1 MNKAFLFTYFLLLSL
16 FSIAQFEDET
26 ENKTVFGGTDVIAK
40 NAAGQVGIKSKDGR
54 EIIPFVYSKIIE
66 NRLGL
71 FVFKVNK
78 SNGYER
84 SYSLGY
90 YNRQFKQV
98 LPCQYNSLLALDDGF
113 IIASQNSDR
122 KFGLVDTIG
131 RIIIPFEYD
140 EMAAPTEGLFL
151 TKVGEKYGFINK
163 KNNTVIDHKF
173 AYASPFSEGL
183 AAASKSGLIGF
194 INRKGDFEIKE
205 RFTSADDF
213 AYGYAQVFF
222 YNQTSVVNPAGEI
235 LFPFIF
241 KSIHSVG
248 NGQFVFEAS
257 ENLRNT
263 LATTLPLLDIA
274 QKPDELS
281 QYDSI
286 ITSMDSEIDSEILEE
301 RFMGVMNSIG
311 QLIGG
316 NEFKQVVHLHSE
328 GTDQLYA
335 VQKKS
340 DDENANSNYNFA
352 LMDGNGRMLSE
363 YRFFEVRPDEKIVIE
378 ETEKGFVS
386 YHVDPTGKLTKAEE

>member
-1 MNKAFLFTYFLLLSL
+1 MKGFLFTYFTFFTL
-16 FSIAQFEDET
+16 FSFAQFEDEN
-26 ENKTVFGGTDVIAK
+26 EDKTVFGGTNIIAK
-40 NAAGQVGIKSKDGR
+40 NAAGQVGIKSKDGK
-54 EIIPFVYSKIIE
+54 EIVPFVYNKIIE
-66 NRLGL
+66 NNLGL

-90 YNRQFKQV
+90 YNKRFKQI
-98 LPCQYNSLLALDDGF
+98 LPCQYNSLLALEDGY
-113 IIASQNSDR
+113 IIASQNSDK
-122 KFGLVDTIG
+122 KFGLIDTIG

-140 EMAAPTEGLFL
+140 EMAAPSEGLFL
-151 TKVGEKYGFINK
+151 TKVAGKYGFITK

-173 AYASPFSEGL
+173 VYASPFSEGL
-183 AAASKSGLIGF
+183 AAASKSDLIGF
-194 INRKGDFEIKE
+194 INRRGDFEIKE

-213 AYGYAQVFF
+213 AYGYAPVFF
-222 YNQTSVVNPAGEI
+222 YSQASVVNPEGEI

-248 NGQFVFEAS
+248 NGQFIFETS

-263 LATTLPLLDIA
+263 LASTLPKLKIA

-286 ITSMDSEIDSEILEE
+286 ITPMDSEIDSEILGEK
-301 RFMGVMNSIG
+301 FMGVLNALG

-316 NEFKQVVHLHSE
+316 NEFKQVIHIHSE
-328 GTDQLYA
+328 GTEQLYA

-340 DDENANSNYNFA
+340 DEENANSNYNFA
-352 LMDGNGRMLSE
+352 LMDGNGKILSE
-363 YRFFEVRPDEKIVIE
+363 YRFFEVKPDEKMVIE
-378 ETEKGFVS
+378 ETETGFVN
-386 YHVDPTGKLTKAEE
+386 YYVAPNGKLTRLKD

>member
-1 MNKAFLFTYFLLLSL
+1 MKVFSITYFLLFSL
-16 FSIAQFEDET
+16 FSFAQFEDEN
-26 ENKTVFGGTDVIAK
+26 EQKTVFGGTNVIAK
-40 NAAGQVGIKSKDGR
+40 NAAGQVGVKSKDGK
-54 EIIPFVYSKIIE
+54 EIVPFVYNKISE
-66 NRLGL
+66 NHLGL
-71 FVFKVNK
+71 FVFKINK

-90 YNRQFKQV
+90 YNRQFKQI
-98 LPCQYNSLLALDDGF
+98 LPCRYNSLFALDDGF
-113 IIASQNSDR
+113 IIASQNSDK

-151 TKVGEKYGFINK
+151 TKVGEKYGYINK

-173 AYASPFSEGL
+173 GYASPFSEGL
-183 AAASKSGLIGF
+183 AAASKSELIGF
-194 INRKGDFEIKE
+194 INRRGDFVIKE

-222 YNQTSVVNPAGEI
+222 YNQTSVVNPNGEI

-248 NGQFVFEAS
+248 NGQFVFEAN

-263 LATTLPLLDIA
+263 LTSTLPKLKIA
-274 QKPDELS
+274 QKPEELP
-281 QYDSI
+281 QYDSL
-286 ITSMDSEIDSEILEE
+286 ITTMDSEIDSEIIEE
-301 RFMGVMNSIG
+301 KFMGVLNSIG

-316 NEFKQVVHLHSE
+316 NEFQQVIHIHSE
-328 GTDQLYA
+328 GTQQLYA

-340 DDENANSNYNFA
+340 DEENANSNYNFA
-352 LMDGNGRMLSE
+352 LMNGDGKILSE
-363 YRFFEVRPDEKIVIE
+363 YRFFDVKPDEKIVVE
-378 ETEKGFVS
+378 ETENGFVN
-386 YHVDPTGKLTKAEE
+386 YQVDPNGKLTKVE

>member
-1 MNKAFLFTYFLLLSL
+1 MKVFLITYLMLFSL
-16 FSIAQFEDET
+16 FSFSQFEDEN
-26 ENKTVFGGTDVIAK
+26 EDKTVFGGTHVIAR
-40 NAAGQVGIKSKDGR
+40 NAAGQVGIKSKDGK
-54 EIIPFVYSKIIE
+54 EIVPFVYNKIIQ
-66 NRLGL
+66 NNLGL

-90 YNRQFKQV
+90 YNKQFKQV
-98 LPCQYNSLLALDDGF
+98 LPCQYSSLLALDDGY
-113 IIASQNSDR
+113 IIASQNSDK
-122 KFGLVDTIG
+122 KFGLTDTMG

-140 EMAAPTEGLFL
+140 EMAAPSEGLFL
-151 TKVGEKYGFINK
+151 TKVGNKYGFINK

-173 AYASPFSEGL
+173 AYASPFSEGF
-183 AAASKSGLIGF
+183 AAASKSSLIGF

-213 AYGYAQVFF
+213 TYGYAQVFF

-248 NGQFVFEAS
+248 NGQFVFETS

-263 LATTLPLLDIA
+263 LTSTLPKLKIA
-274 QKPDELS
+274 QKPEEIS
-281 QYDSI
+281 QYDSL
-286 ITSMDSEIDSEILEE
+286 ITTMDSEIGSEILGEK
-301 RFMGVMNSIG
+301 FMGVLNGIG

-316 NEFKQVVHLHSE
+316 NEFKQVIHIHSE
-328 GTDQLYA
+328 GTAQLYA

-340 DDENANSNYNFA
+340 NEENTDSNYNFA
-352 LMDGNGRMLSE
+352 LMDGDGKILSE
-363 YRFFEVRPDEKIVIE
+363 YRFFEVKPDEKIVVE
-378 ETEKGFVS
+378 ETENGFINYRVE
-386 YHVDPTGKLTKAEE
+386 PNGKLIKID

>member
-1 MNKAFLFTYFLLLSL
+1 MKVFLLTYFLL
-16 FSIAQFEDET
+16 FSWFSFAQFDDET
-26 ENKTVFGGTDVIAK
+26 EDKNVFGGTNVIAR
-40 NAAGQVGIKSKDGR
+40 NAAGQVGIRSQEGK
-54 EIIPFVYSKIIE
+54 EVVPFVYNKIIE
-66 NRLGL
+66 NQLGL

-90 YNRQFKQV
+90 YNKQFKQI
-98 LPCQYNSLLALDDGF
+98 LPCQYNSLLALEDGY
-113 IIASQNSDR
+113 IIASRNSDK
-122 KFGLVDTIG
+122 KFGLVDTMG

-140 EMAAPTEGLFL
+140 EMAAPSEGLFL

-183 AAASKSGLIGF
+183 AAASKSKLIGF
-194 INRKGDFEIKE
+194 INRHGDFEIKE

-241 KSIHSVG
+241 KSIHAVG
-248 NGQFVFEAS
+248 NGQFIFETS

-263 LATTLPLLDIA
+263 LVTTLPQLKIA
-274 QKPDELS
+274 QKPEEIS

-286 ITSMDSEIDSEILEE
+286 ITTMDSEIDSEILGEK
-301 RFMGVMNSIG
+301 FMGVLNSIG
-311 QLIGG
+311 QLVGG
-316 NEFKQVVHLHSE
+316 NEFKQVIHLHSE
-328 GTDQLYA
+328 GTEQLYA

-340 DDENANSNYNFA
+340 DEENASSNYNFA
-352 LMDGNGRMLSE
+352 LMDGNGRILTE
-363 YRFFEVRPDEKIVIE
+363 YRFFEVKPDEKIVIE

-386 YHVDPTGKLTKAEE
+386 YRVDPNGKLTKIN

>member
-1 MNKAFLFTYFLLLSL
+1 MKVIVITYFLLFPL
-16 FSIAQFEDET
+16 FSFTQFEDEN
-26 ENKTVFGGTDVIAK
+26 EQKTVFGGTNVIAK
-40 NAAGQVGIKSKDGR
+40 NAAGQVGIKSKDGK
-54 EIIPFVYSKIIE
+54 EVVPFVYNKISE
-66 NRLGL
+66 NPLGL

-90 YNRQFKQV
+90 YNRQFKQI
-98 LPCQYNSLLALDDGF
+98 LPCRYNSLFALEDGF
-113 IIASQNSDR
+113 IIASQNSDK

-151 TKVGEKYGFINK
+151 TKVGEKYGYINK

-183 AAASKSGLIGF
+183 AAASKSKLIGF
-194 INRKGDFEIKE
+194 INRRGDFIIKE

-222 YNQTSVVNPAGEI
+222 YNQTSVVNQEGEI

-248 NGQFVFEAS
+248 NGQFVFEAN
-257 ENLRNT
+257 ENLR
-263 LATTLPLLDIA
+263 TTLTSTLPKLRIA
-274 QKPDELS
+274 QKPEELS
-281 QYDSI
+281 QYDSL
-286 ITSMDSEIDSEILEE
+286 ITTMDSEIDSEIIEE
-301 RFMGVMNSIG
+301 KFMGVLNSIG

-316 NEFKQVVHLHSE
+316 NEFKQVIHIHSE
-328 GTDQLYA
+328 GTVQLYA

-340 DDENANSNYNFA
+340 DEENANSNYNFA
-352 LMDGNGRMLSE
+352 LMNGDGKILSE
-363 YRFFEVRPDEKIVIE
+363 YRFFDVKPDEKIVVE
-378 ETEKGFVS
+378 ETENGFVN
-386 YHVDPTGKLTKAEE
+386 YLVDPNGKLTKIEE

>member
-1 MNKAFLFTYFLLLSL
+1 MKGFLITYFLLFSL
-16 FSIAQFEDET
+16 FSVAQFDDET
-26 ENKTVFGGTDVIAK
+26 ENKTVFGGTNFIAK
-40 NAAGQVGIKSKDGR
+40 NAAGQVGIKSKDGK
-54 EIIPFVYSKIIE
+54 EVVPFVYNKIIE
-66 NRLGL
+66 NHLGL

-90 YNRQFKQV
+90 YNKQFKQI
-98 LPCQYNSLLALDDGF
+98 LPCQYNSLLALEDGF
-113 IIASQNSDR
+113 IIASQNSDK
-122 KFGLVDTIG
+122 KFGLIDTIG

-140 EMAAPTEGLFL
+140 EMAAPSEGLFL
-151 TKVGEKYGFINK
+151 TKVREKYGFINK

-183 AAASKSGLIGF
+183 AAASKSKLIGF
-194 INRKGDFEIKE
+194 INRRGDFEIKE

-213 AYGYAQVFF
+213 TYGYAQVFF

-241 KSIHSVG
+241 KSIHAVG
-248 NGQFVFEAS
+248 NGQFVFETS

-263 LATTLPLLDIA
+263 LVTTLPQLKIA

-286 ITSMDSEIDSEILEE
+286 ITTMDSEIDSEMGEK
-301 RFMGVMNSIG
+301 FMGVLNALG
-311 QLIGG
+311 QLVGG
-316 NEFKQVVHLHSE
+316 NEFTQVIHIHSE
-328 GTDQLYA
+328 GTEQLYA

-340 DDENANSNYNFA
+340 DEENANSNYNFA
-352 LMDGNGRMLSE
+352 LMDGNGRILSE
-363 YRFFEVRPDEKIVIE
+363 YRFFEVKPEEKIVVE
-378 ETEKGFVS
+378 ETENGFVN
-386 YHVDPTGKLTKAEE
+386 YRVDPSGKLTKID